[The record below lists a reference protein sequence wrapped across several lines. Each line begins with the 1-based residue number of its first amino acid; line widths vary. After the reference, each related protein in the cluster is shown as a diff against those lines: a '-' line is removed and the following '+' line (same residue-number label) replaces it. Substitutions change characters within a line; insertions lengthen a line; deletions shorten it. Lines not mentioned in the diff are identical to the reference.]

1 MIIPMYKYSFLVY
14 HADFFDFKENLK
26 ERGVLHVM
34 ERDIEPG
41 AEVLDNFQ
49 NLNEVKR
56 HKRSL
61 AGRKV
66 DEHKVP
72 VQIPHD
78 GGELIEMIKSKSA
91 DLDSLHHQQQQL
103 NKDEEALKPWGDFS
117 WDTIHRLKE
126 QGIKVRFFYAP
137 AKKYD
142 TGWEEQYS
150 IAKISEDRGFV
161 YFVFYDAEDQTLDLD
176 VDEIRIP
183 EKALSDLQNQ
193 LTSISQQIDTLNK
206 ELDTIAI
213 DGMAVLDKFEQE
225 IQDKLNDANFLEN
238 SGKEAEGKIRIV
250 EGWVPQSL
258 DEEFESYIK
267 TQSVYY
273 IRTLSIKED
282 RPPVLLKNGKFSKLF
297 EPIGKLFSLPSYAEL
312 DLTAFF
318 APFFFLFF
326 GFCLGDAGYG
336 LLLLIGAGLAKY
348 KVKRDMKPLLSLVQ
362 WLGVATVLF
371 GAVTGTFFGIKLMD
385 VNIPFFT
392 NLRETFLDD
401 QQMFNLALGFGFVQ
415 ILFGMAIKVANGV
428 KQNGWKHAL
437 SAAGWF
443 LFFISTAV
451 MIILDTVGGG
461 GEWLWSLPHL
471 ILIGISGLGIFVLN
485 NPKRNVFMNIG
496 VGLWDTYNMVT
507 GFAGDLLSYI
517 RLFALGLSSAILGL
531 VFNSLAFDLAPD
543 IPVLGWII
551 TLFILVFGH
560 GLNLFMASLGAVVHP
575 MRLTFVEFYKNAGF
589 AGGGKEYKP
598 FSKISK

>member
-1 MIIPMYKYSFLVY
+1 MIIRMYKYAFLVY
-14 HADFFDFKENLK
+14 HADFIPFKEKLK
-26 ERGVLHVM
+26 EKGVLHIM
-34 ERDIEPG
+34 EKNIDPG
-41 AEVLDNFQ
+41 AEVLDNLQ
-49 NLNEVKR
+49 KLNEVKR
-56 HKRSL
+56 YKLSL

-66 DEHKVP
+66 DEIKESLK
-72 VQIPHD
+72 IPQN
-78 GGELIEMIKSKSA
+78 GSELIEMIKTKSA
-91 DLDSLHHQQQQL
+91 DLDALHHQQQQV
-103 NKDEEALKPWGDFS
+103 NKDLLALKPWGNFS
-117 WDTIHRLKE
+117 WDTIRSLNE
-126 QGIKVRFFYAP
+126 QGIKVRFFYAT

-142 TGWEEQYS
+142 VKWEEQYS

-176 VDEIRIP
+176 ADEIKIP
-183 EKALSDLQNQ
+183 EKALGDLQNQ
-193 LTSISQQIDTLNK
+193 LTSVNEQIEGLDK
-206 ELDTIAI
+206 ELDAIAQ
-213 DGMAVLDKFEQE
+213 DGLPLLDKFEKE
-225 IQDKLNDANFLEN
+225 IQDELNDANFLIN
-238 SGKEAEGKIRIV
+238 SGNEAEGKIRIV

-258 DEEFESYIK
+258 DVEFENYIK

-273 IRTLSIKED
+273 VRTLSAKAD
-282 RPPVLLKNGKFSKLF
+282 RPPVLLKNGAFTKLF
-297 EPIGKLFSLPSYAEL
+297 EPIGKLFSLPAYAEL

-348 KVKRDMKPLLSLVQ
+348 KVKKDMKPLLSLVQ
-362 WLGVATVLF
+362 WLGGATILF
-371 GAVTGTFFGIKLMD
+371 GAITGTFFGIKLMD

-392 NLRETFLDD
+392 NLKETFLDD

-415 ILFGMAIKVANGV
+415 ILFGMAIKVANEV
-428 KQNGWKHAL
+428 KQNGWKYSL

-451 MIILDTVGGG
+451 MIILDSVGGG
-461 GEWLWSLPHL
+461 EKWLWSLPHL
-471 ILIGISGLGIFVLN
+471 ILIGISALGIFVLN
-485 NPKRNVFMNIG
+485 NPKRNIFMNIG

-551 TLFILVFGH
+551 TLIILVFGH
-560 GLNLFMASLGAVVHP
+560 GLNIFMASLGAIVHP

-589 AGGGKEYKP
+589 SGGGKEYKP